1 MTNVLVFLT
10 DIREERERER
20 NAVGLGLLFSVAL
33 NLLYNL
39 VQYAV
44 HVLYCTRLS

>member
-10 DIREERERER
+10 DIRERERER